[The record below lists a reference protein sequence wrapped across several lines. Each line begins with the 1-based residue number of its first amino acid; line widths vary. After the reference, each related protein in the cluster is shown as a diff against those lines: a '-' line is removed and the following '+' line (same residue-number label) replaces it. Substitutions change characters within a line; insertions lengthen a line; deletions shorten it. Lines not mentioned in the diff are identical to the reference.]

1 MGWNGFTGSSG
12 AGRSNW
18 KSGPRPI
25 GDVAEPAHHKK
36 DHPPARL
43 RDYNRDAIGWYVDK
57 AVYIPVDR
65 IADASCGVL
74 SERAIGRMLAER
86 ELLARHKKN
95 RLTVD
100 YVPKIGF
107 VPSYALKLAE
117 FSPSTAFESD
127 DDE

>member
-1 MGWNGFTGSSG
+1 L
-12 AGRSNW
+12 R
-18 KSGPRPI
+18 RH
-25 GDVAEPAHHKK
+25 VAEHRDITIKKTEPGVFDAHN
-36 DHPPARL
+36 
-43 RDYNRDAIGWYVDK
+43 NRDAIGWYDDK

-65 IADASCGVL
+65 IADAAGGVL

-86 ELLARHKKN
+86 QLLARHKKN